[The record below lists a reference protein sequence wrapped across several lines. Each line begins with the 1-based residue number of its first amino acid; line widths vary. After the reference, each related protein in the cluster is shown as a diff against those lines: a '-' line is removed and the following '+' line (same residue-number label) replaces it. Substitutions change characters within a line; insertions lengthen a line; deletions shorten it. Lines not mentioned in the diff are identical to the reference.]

1 MKMLM
6 LHALDYEL
14 KPFERNL
21 ASADAEAAAISC
33 RNAVVAMIH
42 IEAVDEDSP
51 DSVVTKAIK
60 NIKWLA
66 RKVGSEVVAL
76 HSFAHLA
83 TSKADTKISEEIIR
97 KMAARLAAGGRAL
110 LVGLAGSPRF
120 RSLVAP
126 GAIGVKLGDSLFQH
140 YPHTVTAASRAHTFL
155 AGGEIERHIPLVA
168 TAVAN
173 HLGRGRLLQLPHLAG
188 DWCFLFLQ
196 RLARFFHFLRRHSG
210 A

>member
-97 KMAARLAAGGRAL
+97 KMAARLAA
-110 LVGLAGSPRF
+110 VGFTIQITPFGYFNEFKIHVAGPSLAKVF
-120 RSLVAP
+120 VD
-126 GAIGVKLGDSLFQH
+126 I
-140 YPHTVTAASRAHTFL
+140 
-155 AGGEIERHIPLVA
+155 
-168 TAVAN
+168 
-173 HLGRGRLLQLPHLAG
+173 
-188 DWCFLFLQ
+188 
-196 RLARFFHFLRRHSG
+196 
-210 A
+210 